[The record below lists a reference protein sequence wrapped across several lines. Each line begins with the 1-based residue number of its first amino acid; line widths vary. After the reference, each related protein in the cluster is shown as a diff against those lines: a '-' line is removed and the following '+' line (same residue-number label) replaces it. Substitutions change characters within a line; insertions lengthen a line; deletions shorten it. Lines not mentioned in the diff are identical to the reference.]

1 MSDAKT
7 SPKKQKKKH
16 EAKQAREDLL
26 AQQRE
31 RLDQAPNP
39 LSPENLKKVGLRIG
53 IGAVV
58 VWGVAIAIGHWVA
71 FAVAGAITVL
81 VLGVLA
87 WAWRFTTRTQA
98 VTDILKSAD
107 TDEGRK
113 QAMDRLKSEFKEGD
127 PAATFAKAQL
137 QLQDDPKA
145 ALETLE
151 TIKLDRVMASVADEA
166 RSQRAMIH
174 LILGE
179 TDKARALADGIDLS
193 RHKEARVRATMA
205 SVIGEAWARSGQS
218 KRAIELLE
226 TFDLNDEEYRDLKAQ
241 LLRGLAFAY
250 AWAEKIS
257 KMRSTLKQLEK
268 LNVQLVMGFITKKKH
283 PGGVNPRGVHPA
295 LEQEAIKIAQRSA
308 GIQRQVQF
316 RRM

>member
-1 MSDAKT
+1 MSDEKR
-7 SPKKQKKKH
+7 KKKPT
-16 EAKQAREDLL
+16 ANQSREDLV

-31 RLDQAPNP
+31 RLDKMPDP
-39 LSPENLKKVGLRIG
+39 LSPENLKKIAIRLG

-58 VWGVAIAIGHWVA
+58 VWGLALALPGWIPK
-71 FAVAGAITVL
+71 AVAGVITAI

-87 WAWRFTTRTQA
+87 WAYRFTTRTKA
-98 VTDILKSAD
+98 VTDILRSAD
-107 TDEGRK
+107 TAEGRK
-113 QAMDRLKSEFKEGD
+113 QALERLDKEFDEGD

-137 QLQDDPKA
+137 QLQEDPRA
-145 ALETLE
+145 ALATLE

-179 TDKARALADGIDLS
+179 TDAARALADGIDLS

-218 KRAIELLE
+218 KRAIELLA
-226 TFDLNDEEYRDLKAQ
+226 TFDLDDAEYQDLKPQ
-241 LLRGLAFAY
+241 ILRALAFAY
-250 AWAEKIS
+250 AWADQMT
-257 KMRSTLKQLEK
+257 KMRATLKQLEK
-268 LNVQLVMGFITKKKH
+268 LNVQLLSGFITKKKH
-283 PGGVNPRGVHPA
+283 PGGVHPRGVHPA
-295 LEQEAIKIAQRSA
+295 LEQEALKVLQRSA
-308 GIQRQVQF
+308 GMPRQVQF

>member
-1 MSDAKT
+1 LSDAKT
-7 SPKKQKKKH
+7 TKKKKKNS
-16 EAKQAREDLL
+16 ATQAREDML

-31 RLDQAPNP
+31 RLDQVPDP
-39 LSPENLKKVGLRIG
+39 LAPENLKKVGLRLG

-58 VWGVAIAIGHWVA
+58 VWGVAAAIGHPAA
-71 FAVAGAITVL
+71 FAVAGAVTLLVVGVL
-81 VLGVLA
+81 V
-87 WAWRFTTRTQA
+87 WAWRFTTRTKA
-98 VTDILKSAD
+98 VTEILKSAN

-113 QAMDRLKSEFKEGD
+113 QAMDRLKTEFKEGD

-137 QLQDDPKA
+137 QLQEDPRG

-179 TDKARALADGIDLS
+179 TDKARPLADGIDLS

-205 SVIGEAWARSGQS
+205 SVIGEAWARSGQA
-218 KRAIELLE
+218 KRAIDLLE
-226 TFDLNDEEYRDLKAQ
+226 TFDLEDAEYQDLKPQ
-241 LLRGLAFAY
+241 ILRSLAFAY
-250 AWAEKIS
+250 AWADQMS
-257 KMRSTLKQLEK
+257 KMRATLKQLEK
-268 LNVQLVMGFITKKKH
+268 LNVQILMGFITKKKH
-283 PGGVNPRGVHPA
+283 PGGVNPKGVHPA
-295 LEQEAIKIAQRSA
+295 LEQEALKLVQKSA
-308 GIQRQVQF
+308 GIQRQMQF

>member
-7 SPKKQKKKH
+7 TKKKKKNS
-16 EAKQAREDLL
+16 ATQAREDML

-31 RLDQAPNP
+31 RLDQVPDP
-39 LSPENLKKVGLRIG
+39 LAPENLKKVGLRLG

-58 VWGVAIAIGHWVA
+58 VWGVAAAIGHPAA
-71 FAVAGAITVL
+71 FAVAGAVTLLVVGVL
-81 VLGVLA
+81 V
-87 WAWRFTTRTQA
+87 WAWRFTTRTKA
-98 VTDILKSAD
+98 VTEILKSAN

-113 QAMDRLKSEFKEGD
+113 QAMDRLKTEFKEGD

-137 QLQDDPKA
+137 QLQEDPRG

-179 TDKARALADGIDLS
+179 TDKARPLADGIDLS

-205 SVIGEAWARSGQS
+205 SVIGEAWARSGQA
-218 KRAIELLE
+218 KRAIDLLE
-226 TFDLNDEEYRDLKAQ
+226 TFDLEDAEYQDLKPQ
-241 LLRGLAFAY
+241 ILRSLAFAY
-250 AWAEKIS
+250 AWADQMS
-257 KMRSTLKQLEK
+257 KMRATLKQLEK
-268 LNVQLVMGFITKKKH
+268 LNVQILMGFITKKKH
-283 PGGVNPRGVHPA
+283 PGGVNPKGVHPA
-295 LEQEAIKIAQRSA
+295 LEQEALKLVQKSA
-308 GIQRQVQF
+308 GIQRQMQF